1 MSRKLRFVNFS
12 VTMATAYKGNII
24 AFLTEPGLEDSI
36 DTPAKIIE
44 SEIPIGMYNYQGST
58 TLAFESSK
66 NPTYCEIWAKKEWI
80 TSFNE
85 AFKQTIAGL
94 KLCIVIIISTKTQL

>member
-1 MSRKLRFVNFS
+1 MHLRTFQRNNNLLNFS
-12 VTMATAYKGNII
+12 VIMATAYKGNIV

-36 DTPAKIIE
+36 DTPALIVK

-58 TLAFESSK
+58 TLAFESSQ

-80 TSFNE
+80 DSFDE

-94 KLCIVIIISTKTQL
+94 KLFRVIDS